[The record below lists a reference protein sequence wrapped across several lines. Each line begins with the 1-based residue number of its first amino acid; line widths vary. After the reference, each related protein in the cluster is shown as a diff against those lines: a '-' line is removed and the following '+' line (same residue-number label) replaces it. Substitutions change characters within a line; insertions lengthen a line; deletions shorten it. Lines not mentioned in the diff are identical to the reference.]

1 MTKVKVHILR
11 GPLKEIVGNGKIS
24 IQTKNNVRV
33 IEVLNLLAEKYGKPF
48 RNFVFNPKTN
58 EINSYLMLALNGVH
72 VNSKNGLETRIEND
86 SELLILS
93 ATGGG

>member
-1 MTKVKVHILR
+1 MTKVKVNILR
-11 GPLKEIVGNGKIS
+11 GPLKELVGNGKIS

-33 IEVLNLLAEKYGKPF
+33 IDVLNLLTEKYGKPF
-48 RNFVFNPKTN
+48 RNFVFKPKTN
-58 EINSYLMLALNGVH
+58 EINSYLMIALNGVH
-72 VNSKNGLETRIEND
+72 INIKNGLETQIEDD

>member
-1 MTKVKVHILR
+1 MTKVKVNILR

-24 IQTKNNVRV
+24 IQTKSNVRV
-33 IEVLNLLAEKYGKPF
+33 IDVLNLLTEKYGKPF
-48 RNFVFNPKTN
+48 RNFVFNPKNN
-58 EINSYLMLALNGVH
+58 EINSYIMLALNEVH
-72 VNSKNGLETRIEND
+72 INSKNGLETRIEED

>member
-1 MTKVKVHILR
+1 MTKVKVHIMR

-24 IQTKNNVRV
+24 IQTKKNVRV
-33 IEVLNLLAEKYGKPF
+33 IEVLNLLAEKYGKQF
-48 RNFVFNPKTN
+48 RDFVFNQKN

-72 VNSKNGLETRIEND
+72 INNTNGLETRIEHD
-86 SELLILS
+86 SELMILS